1 MACRA
6 NQLGSITSTPRE
18 TLDEGKVNASMLME
32 ADLPE
37 DIEALRAFALEGSR
51 KLAELMAAK
60 GEADAEI
67 ERLQSIIDAFMRRRF
82 GPRSE
87 QLDPEQLQLGLED
100 VETAL
105 GQARAE
111 REAATGPARGERP
124 RKTNRGSLPAH
135 LERIEQVVDVDDKAC
150 PCCGGTLHQI
160 GEDVAERLDVIPTT
174 FRVLVT
180 RRPRYGCRSCESAVV
195 QAPARIVE
203 GGIPTEALIAQVL
216 VAKYA
221 DHLPLYRQA
230 QIYARQG
237 VQLDR
242 STLADWVG
250 RAAWYL
256 RPLRDHI
263 LERLRRSERLFADET
278 TAPVL
283 DPGRGRTKTGQLWA
297 YARDDRLWGGNDLP
311 MVAYVYAAD
320 RKSERAEAHLGDFAG
335 ILQVDGYGG
344 YTALAKRRQQI
355 QLAFCWS
362 HVRRKFYELADKSPV
377 ATEVLRRIA
386 QVLGGRKPGPQLLRG
401 GITGHFALDAG
412 RVVDLDNLMPV
423 CRIGELQTQN
433 FSIFACLLKPIGCM
447 FAFRFCLN
455 NRDREVGSI
464 TKNEVRP
471 LLASTSRLTANE
483 DNSAIGESA
492 LLVDSVRRTIPPGFH
507 QLGDYFLAAGVR
519 FCGHV
524 GPQAHKKSYNLAA
537 CDPPDRSS
545 PANGA
550 TLISPSRFRA
560 WAMS

>member
-1 MACRA
+1 
-6 NQLGSITSTPRE
+6 
-18 TLDEGKVNASMLME
+18 MLME

-37 DIEALRAFALEGSR
+37 DLEALRAFALEQSR
-51 KLAELMAAK
+51 KLAEVMAAK

-67 ERLQSIIDAFMRRRF
+67 ERLQSIVDAFMRHRF
-82 GPRSE
+82 GARSE
-87 QLDPEQLQLGLED
+87 QLDPDQLQLGLED

-105 GQARAE
+105 GQARA
-111 REAATGPARGERP
+111 ARDAVIGKPSSDRP

-135 LERIEQVVDVDDKAC
+135 LERIEQVVDVEEVDGIRAC
-150 PCCGGTLHQI
+150 PCCGGALHQI
-160 GEDVAERLDVIPTT
+160 GEDVAERLDVVPIT

-180 RRPRYGCRSCESAVV
+180 RRPRYGCRSCESAIV
-195 QAPARIVE
+195 QAPAPARIVE

-237 VQLDR
+237 IQLDR

-297 YARDDRLWGGNDLP
+297 YARDDRPWGGDTPP

-320 RKSERAEAHLGDFAG
+320 RKGERAEAHLGDFAG

-355 QLAFCWS
+355 VLAFCWA
-362 HVRRKFYELADKSPV
+362 HVRRKFYELADNSPV
-377 ATEVLRRIA
+377 AIEVLQRIA
-386 QVLGGRKPGPQLLRG
+386 ALYKIEDDARGASAEQRQQIRQERSRVIIDDLRIYLETKSRQVSAKAKLGEAIRYALTRWAGLSRFLDDGR
-401 GITGHFALDAG
+401 
-412 RVVDLDNLMPV
+412 VDLDSNAV
-423 CRIGELQTQN
+423 ER
-433 FSIFACLLKPIGCM
+433 SI
-447 FAFRFCLN
+447 
-455 NRDREVGSI
+455 
-464 TKNEVRP
+464 RP
-471 LLASTSRLTANE
+471 LALNRKNALFAGSDE
-483 DNSAIGESA
+483 GGDNWAVI
-492 LLVDSVRRTIPPGFH
+492 
-507 QLGDYFLAAGVR
+507 
-519 FCGHV
+519 
-524 GPQAHKKSYNLAA
+524 
-537 CDPPDRSS
+537 
-545 PANGA
+545 A
-550 TLISPSRFRA
+550 TLIENCKLSGINPHTWLTQALGKLANGHPANSVGELMPWTA
-560 WAMS
+560 VA

>member
-1 MACRA
+1 
-6 NQLGSITSTPRE
+6 
-18 TLDEGKVNASMLME
+18 MLME

-37 DIEALRAFALEGSR
+37 DIEALRAFALEQVRILASER
-51 KLAELMAAK
+51 AAAAELALAK

-67 ERLQSIIDAFMRRRF
+67 ERLQSIIDAFMRHRF
-82 GPRSE
+82 GARSE
-87 QLDPEQLQLGLED
+87 QLDPDQLQLGLED

-105 GQARAE
+105 GQARAA
-111 REAATGPARGERP
+111 REAASPQSRSERP

-135 LERIEQVVDVDDKAC
+135 LERIEQVVDVEDKAC
-150 PCCGGTLHQI
+150 PCCGGALHQI
-160 GEDVAERLDVIPTT
+160 GEDVAERLDVVPTT

-195 QAPARIVE
+195 QAPAPARIVE

-221 DHLPLYRQA
+221 DHLPLYRQS

-237 VQLDR
+237 IQLNR

-297 YARDDRLWGGNDLP
+297 YARDDRPWGGNDPP

-344 YTALAKRRQQI
+344 YAALAKRRPQI

-377 ATEVLRRIA
+377 ATEVLRRVAMLYAIEDEVRGSSA
-386 QVLGGRKPGPQLLRG
+386 EQRQALRVER
-401 GITGHFALDAG
+401 ARVVVDDLRLYLDARLRQVSAKSKLAEAIRYALNRWAGLTVFLDDG
-412 RVVDLDNLMPV
+412 RVELDSNTV
-423 CRIGELQTQN
+423 ER
-433 FSIFACLLKPIGCM
+433 SI
-447 FAFRFCLN
+447 
-455 NRDREVGSI
+455 
-464 TKNEVRP
+464 RP
-471 LLASTSRLTANE
+471 LALNRKNALFAGSDE
-483 DNSAIGESA
+483 GGDNWAVI
-492 LLVDSVRRTIPPGFH
+492 
-507 QLGDYFLAAGVR
+507 
-519 FCGHV
+519 
-524 GPQAHKKSYNLAA
+524 
-537 CDPPDRSS
+537 
-545 PANGA
+545 A
-550 TLISPSRFRA
+550 TLIENCKITGVNPHA
-560 WAMS
+560 WLTDTLTKLANGHQAKSVSELMPWTAVA